1 MLNKLKIKN
10 FKCFSDVTFEL
21 SNLNLLAGSNGC
33 GKSSVIQALLLL
45 RQSFEQYGSLNKL
58 VTYGKYANLG
68 LSGDILYDYAEAGNE
83 RIILEL
89 EENTKNVLRLEYP
102 YVAEQVVLKNKEN
115 LEQEEYRH
123 NVFSDGFEFLAAD
136 RISPQTTYSI
146 IDQSNTLGVHGE
158 NAINFLEQHGADYEV
173 DSVFWD
179 NTGNK
184 YLLYYVNQWLEKLF
198 PGFNLYSNRISEA
211 DAVSLRY
218 KERSRDMVG
227 NAHRPINVGYG
238 ITYVLP
244 IIIAVLKAKKD
255 DLIILE
261 NPEAHLHPKAQRLM
275 GELLVKAASTG
286 TQIILE
292 THSDHILNGIRIS
305 TKKNY
310 INAEKVKFFFFLRED
325 IGSKFNVNVYSPV
338 LNQQGDIDV
347 WPEGFFDEWD
357 NALAEMF

>member
-1 MLNKLKIKN
+1 
-10 FKCFSDVTFEL
+10 
-21 SNLNLLAGSNGC
+21 
-33 GKSSVIQALLLL
+33 
-45 RQSFEQYGSLNKL
+45 
-58 VTYGKYANLG
+58 
-68 LSGDILYDYAEAGNE
+68 
-83 RIILEL
+83 
-89 EENTKNVLRLEYP
+89 
-102 YVAEQVVLKNKEN
+102 
-115 LEQEEYRH
+115 
-123 NVFSDGFEFLAAD
+123 
-136 RISPQTTYSI
+136 
-146 IDQSNTLGVHGE
+146 
-158 NAINFLEQHGADYEV
+158 
-173 DSVFWD
+173 
-179 NTGNK
+179 
-184 YLLYYVNQWLEKLF
+184 
-198 PGFNLYSNRISEA
+198 
-211 DAVSLRY
+211 
-218 KERSRDMVG
+218 MVG
-227 NAHRPINVGYG
+227 NAHRPVNVVYG

-261 NPEAHLHPKAQRLM
+261 NPEAHLHPKAQRLI

-305 TKKNY
+305 AKKNY